1 MDVPE
6 NLFFPCTRRFCV
18 NPVIPSECLVMLDL
32 ERSPPT
38 LIFERTDTETTGQI
52 DERLAT
58 DGELAAIEAWVN
70 TLPAE

>member
-6 NLFFPCTRRFCV
+6 TLFYPATMRFCV
-18 NPVIPSECLVMLDL
+18 NPVIPCECLVMLDL
-32 ERSPPT
+32 ECDPPR
-38 LIFERTDTETTGQI
+38 LIFERPDTATTGQI

-58 DGELAAIEAWVN
+58 AAELAAIEAWVN